1 MAAAAAAR
9 QGAEKNWMVWTFWA
23 AGVALLLVEVNAGME
38 YWEASLQHNMG
49 SLLGWVPA
57 VGLITVKAA
66 EQAVW
71 HWGTLALLLK
81 AIPVAAVGLML
92 VGLSLG
98 IKK

>member
-1 MAAAAAAR
+1 
-9 QGAEKNWMVWTFWA
+9 MVWTFWA